1 MKRQPG
7 WIAVLLLLALAAV
20 TFPACGAADGAE
32 TATDEG
38 AENTTGEQAAARDE
52 GEDDEQEEAV
62 PVEVAALDEGSIE
75 AVLSFSSS
83 IEVESQVKVHSQARR
98 QVRELLVEEG
108 DTVKRDQ
115 LLLRLQDEE
124 QRSAVAKVETE
135 LVKSRKEYDRN
146 KRLYEQKL
154 ISDQAFADANF
165 EFERLQLTLQ
175 DLQRELSYTE
185 VRAPISGTIT
195 QRMVNLGDHVQIEQE
210 LFEIMDFDTMVA
222 RVFVSEKNLDD
233 LRKGLEAR
241 ISTSVAGGDREFVG
255 RVERIAP
262 IVDSRTGT
270 VKVTVAVDRE
280 GSLRPGLYVDVDLV
294 TATHAEALLV
304 PKRALVYDNDQM
316 FVYRMGDERR
326 VERVYIESALADRD
340 WIEPAGGL
348 DTGDRVVVAGQAGLK
363 NGALVELPGDKDLE
377 EAEDTADGDIEVAE
391 QAAS

>member
-1 MKRQPG
+1 MNRQPG
-7 WIAVLLLLALAAV
+7 WIAVFLLLVMAAV

-32 TATDEG
+32 TTAGEA
-38 AENTTGEQAAARDE
+38 AENTEGEQTAGKDE
-52 GEDDEQEEAV
+52 DEDDEKEEAV
-62 PVEVAALDEGSIE
+62 PVEVAALDEGAIE

-83 IEVESQVKVHSQARR
+83 LEVESQVKVRSQARR

-108 DTVKRDQ
+108 DTVKREQ

-124 QRSAVAKVETE
+124 QRSAVAKVVTE
-135 LVKSRKEYDRN
+135 LTKSRKEYDRS
-146 KRLYEQKL
+146 KRLHEQQL
-154 ISDQAFADANF
+154 ISDEAFANANF
-165 EFERLQLTLQ
+165 EFERLQITLE
-175 DLQRELSYTE
+175 DMRRELGYTE

-222 RVFVSEKNLDD
+222 RVFVSEKNLDE
-233 LRKGLEAR
+233 LRRGQEAR
-241 ISTSVAGGDREFVG
+241 ISTSVTGGGREFVG

-280 GSLRPGLYVDVDLV
+280 RGLRPGLYVDVDLV
-294 TATHAEALLV
+294 TATHTEALLV
-304 PKRALVYDNDQM
+304 PKRALVYDNDQI
-316 FVYRMGDERR
+316 FVYRLGDERR

-348 DTGDRVVVAGQAGLK
+348 DLGDRVVVAGQAGLK
-363 NGALVELPGDKDLE
+363 NGALVALPGDKDLE
-377 EAEDTADGDIEVAE
+377 EAEETADGDIEVAE